1 MGCSPLGFSVHG
13 TFQARVPEWGA
24 ISFSNTVNYYL
35 TAQSTSKDLQ
45 GESERRESEVP
56 TDTYKSAEELQSSLD
71 EDGKENVANVIG
83 QIFPSIN
90 RSADR
95 VYYSFTAVFTFESQR
110 ESSLEDN
117 DKAKMKSDD
126 KDGNKMSC

>member
-1 MGCSPLGFSVHG
+1 M
-13 TFQARVPEWGA
+13 
-24 ISFSNTVNYYL
+24 
-35 TAQSTSKDLQ
+35 
-45 GESERRESEVP
+45 
-56 TDTYKSAEELQSSLD
+56 QSSLD

-90 RSADR
+90 RLADG
-95 VYYSFTAVFTFESQR
+95 VSYSFTAVFTFESQR

-117 DKAKMKSDD
+117 EEAKMKSDD